1 MEEHRD
7 SSTSP
12 TYMHTY
18 PTGKSVEFV
27 VVGIGRKIS
36 SQRHQFAQNLANMQP
51 LACPYIDPN
60 TSAMRAHVASQ
71 SGGMGHF
78 PGWQGRVLFSLRDGM
93 VPSGE
98 IASATTS
105 QEPL

>member
-1 MEEHRD
+1 MITAPL
-7 SSTSP
+7 S

-18 PTGKSVEFV
+18 PTGKSDEFA
-27 VVGIGRKIS
+27 VVGFGPKIL
-36 SQRHQFAQNLANMQP
+36 SQRRQFAQNLAIMQP

-60 TSAMRAHVASQ
+60 TSAMRVHVASQ
-71 SGGMGHF
+71 SGGVGHF
-78 PGWQGRVLFSLRDGM
+78 PGWQGRALFNLGDGM
-93 VPSGE
+93 VPSSE